1 MSIRHTWW
9 HSIARGASSSSTPLA
24 LFVGGFIA
32 MLPLWTGAIPIGI
45 AYGVAARGAGFGL
58 GETLL
63 MSLTVF
69 SAATQVSAIALLSK
83 GAPWFV
89 LIGVALAL
97 NAQLL
102 LIGLAVGR
110 QTRPSP
116 FGRLVAAYFLTDG
129 TYGVALTSDRLT
141 LPRLVGAGVSMFAA
155 WNIGTA
161 LGATAM
167 HTLPDLWQLGVDVIV
182 PLTFLAVLVPRVRT
196 RAAALTALVAGVVTL
211 LLIRLAP
218 GSIVVLG
225 ASLAGSAVGA
235 WWSRRTHTVP
245 AVARPTAERDAR

>member
-9 HSIARGASSSSTPLA
+9 HSIALGASSSSTPLA

-45 AYGVAARGAGFGL
+45 AYGLAARGAGFGL

-69 SAATQVSAIALLSK
+69 SAATQVSTVSLLSK

-89 LIGVALAL
+89 FIGVALAL

-102 LIGLAVGR
+102 LIGLAIGR

-116 FGRLVAAYFLTDG
+116 LGRLVAAYFLTDG
-129 TYGVALTSDRLT
+129 TYGVALTGGRLT

-167 HTLPDLWQLGVDVIV
+167 HTLSDLWQLGVDVIV
-182 PLTFLAVLVPRVRT
+182 PLTFLAVLVPLVRT

-211 LLIRLAP
+211 LLIRLVP
-218 GSIVVLG
+218 GSMVVLG

-235 WWSRRTHTVP
+235 WWSRHTYTVS
-245 AVARPTAERDAR
+245 AVTRPNAERDAR